1 MAPQDDLLNL
11 LDLKKQLKIISTDAR
26 MNSLRLKDA
35 PRHVCIHRSISLS
48 LHSMTIPHK

>member
-11 LDLKKQLKIISTDAR
+11 LDLKKQLKINSDAR